1 MAPVTNPV
9 QAPGGGGETPP
20 PLLGVCGIIKV
31 RMRLCKG
38 AGPVT
43 GVWPERESL
52 EDWSA
57 RFLRERALP
66 LLSSAEE
73 RPGQVQMAAGVARA
87 LAEGRVLLCEAGT
100 GTGKSLAYLIPA
112 VGLAKATGKPVIV
125 STSSIPLQQ
134 QLLEKDLPLLAGAW
148 PGPVRV
154 ALAKGRG
161 NYVCLRKADD
171 VLGQLSLFA
180 GDQALREWLSR
191 EDCDGDFRHVPAEL
205 QEEAARIAGDETCT
219 GRQCSLFRR
228 CYYFRA
234 RRAWQEA
241 DLILCNH
248 ALLMADLVQRRGG
261 SPVLPGAA
269 AIIVDEAHD
278 LEGAASSAFERT
290 LSDQGLARLVRA
302 LLSSRL
308 VRESPPGWQQAW
320 KQRATTLM
328 AAAAPYFQALARD
341 PATRT
346 YEPAAVEAEERE
358 LRAELGQALEMLQEM
373 PAPTDEAQAEIE
385 TFGRCLEDAVGVLDA
400 AREADG
406 ERQVGWVRVA
416 EGRASLHVSPLRVD
430 DVLGQELI
438 GRGVPVV
445 FTSATLTVGRRF
457 DAFARRV
464 GVRQARVLLVPSPFD
479 YRRQRLLWLP
489 AGMPDPNDPAFG
501 VRAVAVMTEVIEA
514 MGGRTL
520 CLFTSHAAMRAAA
533 EALRATV
540 PYPVLCQGEADRAEL
555 LARFREEE
563 ESVLLGTGSFWQGV
577 DIAGPSLSCVIIERL
592 PFAVPD
598 DPVERARHAQAEW
611 AGLSPFWALSLP
623 EAVVRFRQGV
633 GRLIRSRRD
642 RGLLVILDPRVR
654 TRRYGRVFLES
665 LEGFR
670 PVRSLDEAA
679 TLLGLPEHRTA

>member
-1 MAPVTNPV
+1 MTGMWPD
-9 QAPGGGGETPP
+9 QET
-20 PLLGVCGIIKV
+20 LV
-31 RMRLCKG
+31 
-38 AGPVT
+38 
-43 GVWPERESL
+43 
-52 EDWSA
+52 DWSVL
-57 RFLRERALP
+57 FLRERALP
-66 LLSSAEE
+66 LLSGAEE

-112 VGLAKATGKPVIV
+112 VGLAKAAGKPVIV

-134 QLLEKDLPLLAGAW
+134 QLLEKDLPLLAAAW
-148 PGPVRV
+148 PEPVRV

-171 VLGQLSLFA
+171 VLGQLSLFE
-180 GDQALREWLSR
+180 GDRALREWLSR
-191 EDCDGDFRHVPAEL
+191 EDCDGDLRHVPAEL

-261 SPVLPGAA
+261 LPVLPDAA

-278 LEGAASSAFERT
+278 LEDAALSAFERT
-290 LSDQGLARLVRA
+290 LSEQGLARLVRA

-320 KQRATTLM
+320 KQHATTVM
-328 AAAAPYFQALARD
+328 AAATAYFQTLARD
-341 PATRT
+341 AATRA
-346 YEPAAVEAEERE
+346 YDPSAVEAEERE
-358 LRAELGQALEMLQEM
+358 LRAELGEALKMLQEM
-373 PAPTDEAQAEIE
+373 PAPTDEAQAEVE
-385 TFGRCLEDAVGVLDA
+385 TFGRCFEDALGVLDA

-406 ERQVGWVRVA
+406 EREVGWVRVA
-416 EGRASLHVSPLRVD
+416 EGRSTLHVSPLRVD
-430 DVLGQELI
+430 DVLGQELV

-457 DAFARRV
+457 DSFARRV

-479 YRRQRLLWLP
+479 YRRQRLLWIP
-489 AGMPDPNDPAFG
+489 PGMPDPNDPTFAS
-501 VRAVAVMTEVIEA
+501 RAVAVIAEVIEA

-533 EALRATV
+533 EVLRATI
-540 PYPVLCQGEADRAEL
+540 PYPILCQGDADRAEL
-555 LARFREEE
+555 LALFREQE

-577 DIAGPSLSCVIIERL
+577 DVAGASLSCVIIERL

-598 DPVERARHAQAEW
+598 DPVQRARHAQAER
-611 AGLSPFWALSLP
+611 AGLSPFWEVSLP

-665 LEGFR
+665 LEGFQ
-670 PVRSLDEAA
+670 PVASLEQAA
-679 TLLGLPEHRTA
+679 AQLGLREHQTA